1 MKLTKNMKNGEI
13 FDIATNLL
21 EAFPQLDEGEQG
33 KTYPI
38 KVLFYLRKNM
48 KNLTTLAHKDYVN
61 EDSLLYKILDRKEII
76 VNSLH
81 HNTITEVG
89 SSFKVVAH
97 SEDNL
102 IEAIEYNGND
112 RFVLGVQFH
121 PEVLPQYN
129 NIFKAFISRC
139 KDDISM

>member
-48 KNLTTLAHKDYVN
+48 KNLKVIYNAYKNMWNNKQGRDSVN
-61 EDSLLYKILDRKEII
+61 
-76 VNSLH
+76 
-81 HNTITEVG
+81 
-89 SSFKVVAH
+89 
-97 SEDNL
+97 
-102 IEAIEYNGND
+102 
-112 RFVLGVQFH
+112 
-121 PEVLPQYN
+121 
-129 NIFKAFISRC
+129 
-139 KDDISM
+139 